1 MTDDEKYIESLLDDA
16 VDPNDGIAPIEI
28 DVEQIEKDSKEY
40 VIRMVKNLSRF
51 YYDEQFMSTH
61 PIFEKRVDADIDS
74 LCILIKMRSVDEVT
88 QDSLVKAI
96 SNNSGNASLYRALTD
111 VQRTILNIQ
120 TKIEETI
127 RSLEAFMK
135 GYQLEIDFQSQ
146 DSDDEGDSDDR
157 SSDVQTRGSKEF
169 IQKMRGNS

>member
-1 MTDDEKYIESLLDDA
+1 MIDDDKYIESILGDA
-16 VDPNDGIAPIEI
+16 VDPEDGIAPIEI
-28 DVEQIEKDSKEY
+28 DVEQIEEDSKNY
-40 VIRMVKNLSRF
+40 VVSMVKNLSHF

-61 PIFEKRVDADIDS
+61 PIFEKRVSADIDS

-127 RSLEAFMK
+127 KSLEAFMK
-135 GYQLEIDFQSQ
+135 GYQLEIDFNTQ
-146 DSDDEGDSDDR
+146 DSDDTSDDTVV
-157 SSDVQTRGSKEF
+157 DTVQTRGSKEF
-169 IQKMRGNS
+169 IQKMRGTSI